1 MRTGAEYKEA
11 LRDGR
16 KLWIMGEGEVADVTA
31 HPATA
36 NQVNEYAAWYDRHHD
51 PEWAD
56 VLLTPPGASGRRQP
70 LAFTIPRSVD
80 DIRRLGRAISTMSF
94 KSAGNITHTPGYGA
108 LIALGI
114 IDGTKTIE
122 QPAERIA
129 AAEAFHAWIAETGA
143 FVTFSSGGPPFA
155 DRFRDAGE
163 KKGARL
169 VRETDRGVIVDG
181 MVAMHT
187 ASPFADEVYV
197 NGGVWSGEQ
206 KDRVWFSVALNNPG
220 VRIVARK
227 VSVHHPNAFMAPLSS
242 RFDELDAVLWLDN
255 VEVPYERVFAQ
266 QFDPLA
272 GSADPR
278 RREGIVAWLWWHQQ
292 LGWLAHAEFTL
303 GLALALTDAM
313 GLRNLPPVVEQ
324 LMDLVVDVQTIRS
337 CVTAAELDTETS
349 EAGYIQ
355 PGLKHLA
362 SASIY
367 NLKVRQ
373 RMSEILRNLP
383 GSSICVA
390 PADSDLLDPG
400 LGAQMDLAFTGGG
413 YSAMQRAALLQLAW
427 DHVSSSLDGRESAF
441 ELHANGGI
449 PVWRSRLQRWFTDY
463 TPLANAVSEALSVDM
478 PRIDLDALRDMG
490 RARTNATPAPASG
503 RSA

>member
-16 KLWIMGEGEVADVTA
+16 KLWIMGEGEVEDVTT

-36 NQVNEYAAWYDRHHD
+36 AQVDEYAAWYDRHHD
-51 PEWAD
+51 PAWAD
-56 VLLTPPGASGRRQP
+56 TLLTPPDATGLRRP
-70 LAFTIPRSVD
+70 LAFEIPKTVD
-80 DIRRLGRAISTMSF
+80 DIRRLGRAISTVGF
-94 KSAGNITHTPGYGA
+94 KSAGNLTHTPGYGA

-122 QPAERIA
+122 QPPERIA
-129 AAEAFHAWIAETGA
+129 AAEAFHKWIADTGA

-155 DRFRDAGE
+155 DRFRNADA

-169 VRETDRGVIVDG
+169 IKETDRGVIVHG

-187 ASPFADEVYV
+187 ATPFADEVYV

-206 KDRVWFSVALNNPG
+206 ADRVWFSVPLNNPG

-227 VSVHHPNAFMAPLSS
+227 ISVRHDNAFMAPLSS

-255 VEVPYERVFAQ
+255 VEIPHDRVFATR
-266 QFDPLA
+266 FDPTA

-292 LGWLAHAEFTL
+292 LGWLARAEFTL
-303 GLALALTDAM
+303 GLALALTDVM
-313 GLRNLPPVVEQ
+313 GLRNVPPVVDQ

-337 CVTAAELDTETS
+337 CVTAAELDTEVS

-362 SASIY
+362 SAGIY

-390 PADSDLLDPG
+390 PADTDLLDPV
-400 LGAQMDLAFTGGG
+400 LGAQMDEAFTGGG

-463 TPLANAVSEALSVDM
+463 NPLANAVMQALSVEM
-478 PRIDLDALRDMG
+478 PQVDIEALRDMG
-490 RARTNATPAPASG
+490 RARTNATPAPLNPRPA
-503 RSA
+503 